1 MSRPRHVRKG
11 TRRLGSVYGTDWMS
25 TTTAAINRKGG
36 KRSNQHP
43 PSILRYVISFR
54 LKLEQVFEQYGEKVA
69 ISRPSRI
76 ALVCFLVLLAIVAG
90 AGLSIAHIES
100 DIARLWVEEG
110 GRLELETKYMQ
121 QWKGV
126 GNLRTTDVQQTCT
139 GGMDVRTHDENIDAK
154 TDTTDTTDTGA
165 DTGADSTDTEILS
178 EETSTGIGSIQTI
191 IVTPSRSSSDMITT
205 EILQEKYQLMIA
217 IADMVICI
225 DVRTSKSVE
234 CDSTGSSGNTVQ
246 RFNWIDNLC
255 SKISPPKELQSFLPF
270 VPCNRVTVLDCFK
283 EGNFDW
289 SQAQQAVLPGLLT
302 ADTKAGAILV
312 NDYGVIGYGHLP
324 SITAN
329 PKVLHQAVTGGCHGY
344 ATKISL
350 FRWHER

>member
-1 MSRPRHVRKG
+1 MSRPRHARKG

-25 TTTAAINRKGG
+25 QSTTTST
-36 KRSNQHP
+36 SNQHKSNQHKP
-43 PSILRYVISFR
+43 PSILRYAISFR
-54 LKLEQVFEQYGEKVA
+54 LKLEQAFEQYGEQVA
-69 ISRPSRI
+69 ISRRSQI
-76 ALVCFLVLLAIVAG
+76 ALTCLLVLLAVVAG
-90 AGLSIAHIES
+90 AGLSIAHIET
-100 DIARLWVEEG
+100 DIAKLWVEEG

-121 QWKGV
+121 QWKSV

-139 GGMDVRTHDENIDAK
+139 GGIDVRTRDENIDAN
-154 TDTTDTTDTGA
+154 TDTTGTGTGAGADTTDT
-165 DTGADSTDTEILS
+165 EVLS

-191 IVTPSRSSSDMITT
+191 IVTPSKSSSNMITT
-205 EILQEKYQLMIA
+205 EMLQEKYQLMIA

-225 DVRTSKSVE
+225 DVKSSNVVE
-234 CDSTGSSGNTVQ
+234 CTGSNANTVQ

-255 SKISPPKELQSFLPF
+255 SKISPPKELKSFLPF

-289 SQAQQAVLPGLLT
+289 SEAQQAVLPGLLK

-344 ATKISL
+344 ATKIGL